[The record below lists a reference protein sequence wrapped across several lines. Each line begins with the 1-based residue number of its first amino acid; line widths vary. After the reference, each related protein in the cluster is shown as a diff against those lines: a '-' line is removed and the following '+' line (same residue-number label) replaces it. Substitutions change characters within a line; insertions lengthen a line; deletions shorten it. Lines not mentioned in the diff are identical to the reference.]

1 MEIDIKKE
9 LGTLVRR
16 RRKQLG
22 LSQEALA
29 ERADL
34 HRTYVTDIE
43 RGSRNISIESISKLA
58 TALDVSIGALFSTN
72 DQLETPGSS
81 HPHHT
86 APNGNT
92 KSIGI
97 LLVEDDPKDVELTLE
112 GFRAARLT
120 NPVEVVRDGLAAL
133 DFLFCRGEYRARSE
147 ENLPQVVLLD
157 LGLPKMHGL
166 EVLRQIRENER
177 TRHLK
182 VVVLSAS
189 RKDDEVREAMRLGA
203 SAYLFKPVDF
213 HGFSGIT
220 PALDFC
226 WTLRKPNTITTGQQ

>member
-9 LGTLVRR
+9 LGSLIKR

-58 TALDVSIGALFSTN
+58 TALEVSIGALF
-72 DQLETPGSS
+72 LEGTSSENQSPGS
-81 HPHHT
+81 PQG
-86 APNGNT
+86 AANGVS
-92 KSIGI
+92 KSVGI
-97 LLVEDDPKDVELTLE
+97 LLVEDDPRDVELTLE
-112 GFRAARLT
+112 GFRNARLT
-120 NPVEVVRDGLAAL
+120 NPVEVVRDGAEAL
-133 DFLFCRGEYRARSE
+133 DFLFQRGEYRSRSK
-147 ENLPQVVLLD
+147 ENFPQIVLLD
-157 LGLPKMHGL
+157 LGLPKMHGI
-166 EVLRQIRENER
+166 EVLRQIRANEQ
-177 TRHLK
+177 TRDLK

-189 RKDDEVREAMRLGA
+189 RRDEEVREAMNLGA

-213 HGFSGIT
+213 QRFSEIT
-220 PALDFC
+220 PLLNFC
-226 WTLRKPNTITTGQQ
+226 WTLRKPTVSAGQH